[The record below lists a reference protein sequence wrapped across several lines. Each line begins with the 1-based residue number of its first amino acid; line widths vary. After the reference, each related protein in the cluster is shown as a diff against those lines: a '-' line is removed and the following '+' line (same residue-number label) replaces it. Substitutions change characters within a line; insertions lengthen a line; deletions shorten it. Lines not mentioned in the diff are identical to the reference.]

1 MGQLIQVATT
11 TITSNTSSVT
21 LTGINDDSVYV
32 LFLNNVAPSSDN
44 NYLAIRFTESG
55 TPNSSSNYDRA
66 NLFMYPT
73 GTSFGLA
80 GTNENAVNITCHTNG
95 TGTSETTNGIFHI
108 YNAQNSSEFTY
119 LSAESTCV
127 DHNNRPYGSPGG
139 LTLTTTSA
147 VDGVQLFYGSN
158 SIASGTFSLYKI
170 L

>member
-44 NYLAIRFTESG
+44 VYLRIRFTESG
-55 TPNSSSNYDRA
+55 TPNSSSNYDFA
-66 NLFMYPT
+66 QLFMYPSS
-73 GTSFGLA
+73 TSFGLA
-80 GTNENAVNITCHTNG
+80 GTNGDKVNLTNHTNG

-119 LSAESTCV
+119 LSSESSNV
-127 DHNNRPYGSPGG
+127 DHNNRPYGTPGG
-139 LTLTTTSA
+139 LTLTSTSA
-147 VDGVQLFYGSN
+147 VDGVHLYYSSN
-158 SIASGTFSLYKI
+158 SIAGGTFSLYKI